1 MKKIASFLILIL
13 LFAFIPFFQAEATQ
27 TKLLVEKISTIPTE
41 LHPGEKFSL
50 EFALKNNGDRDLE
63 NVFITLKNIEGKET
77 LEGFSPVEST
87 NELFIGTIKKG
98 ESLTKSIN
106 LITSP
111 NLTVGTYNL
120 VVTVS
125 FKEKDRSAVY
135 DENKTIGLLIE
146 NKANLIISNLN
157 LPNNDSTTNDSSNT
171 SLVFNSYDSSDDS
184 NVEFVNSGKSLLSN
198 VMIKLSANG
207 EESTQFYGDLDVGEQ
222 DTMDLEIPLNV
233 DVDGIVEISFTDEM
247 NREGKV
253 SKAFKIDL
261 PDESIEENSKTEE
274 KKGFFSKIGSFFKA
288 IFGLGN

>member
-157 LPNNDSTTNDSSNT
+157 LPNNDS
-171 SLVFNSYDSSDDS
+171 SDDS

-198 VMIKLSANG
+198 VMIKLSTNG

-233 DVDGIVEISFTDEM
+233 DVNGIVEISFTDEM